1 MIEKRNPFITGYN
14 EGKDVA
20 GIFIVNLQTNE
31 DF

>member
-14 EGKDVA
+14 EGKAVE
-20 GIFIVNLQTNE
+20 GISIVNLQTNG